1 MVDDRRGWLLR
12 RSDEVVGSVGS
23 VQLDCSLVNSQY
35 SLAIQSELKT
45 VSITL
50 QLVLDREVVCGEY
63 SSLFQLSLLFL
74 QATNST
80 RAKESFRYSTTD
92 CTIQQINIVARL
104 SRCSFASIL
113 YIAASQR
120 LFQFPLKPHRSR
132 PRVTSGI
139 GLRLGSILGWLS
151 SYWASW

>member
-1 MVDDRRGWLLR
+1 M
-12 RSDEVVGSVGS
+12 VGSVGS

-35 SLAIQSELKT
+35 SLAIQTEHKT

-74 QATNST
+74 QATNGT
-80 RAKESFRYSTTD
+80 RAKESFRHSTTD
-92 CTIQQINIVARL
+92 CAIQQINIVARL
-104 SRCSFASIL
+104 SRCSFASIP
-113 YIAASQR
+113 YTAATQR
-120 LFQFPLKPHRSR
+120 LFQFPLKPHRSS

>member
-1 MVDDRRGWLLR
+1 MIDDRRGWLLR

-35 SLAIQSELKT
+35 SLAIQTEHNK

-50 QLVLDREVVCGEY
+50 QLVLDREVVCSEY
-63 SSLFQLSLLFL
+63 SSPVQLSLLFL
-74 QATNST
+74 QATTGT
-80 RAKESFRYSTTD
+80 RAKESFRHSTTD
-92 CTIQQINIVARL
+92 RAIQQTNSRKTLTLFVRL
-104 SRCSFASIL
+104 YPLYRSFTET
-113 YIAASQR
+113 
-120 LFQFPLKPHRSR
+120 FQFPLKPHRSS